1 MLKLQAS
8 TCKSLFHSQRHG
20 KNTIFKYKIFFIVI
34 FQGLLT
40 CFQFCL
46 LLCFFPRTEQGTPD
60 VFDDYFD
67 EEVKVKERY
76 FCYSKTNNVLKVVD
90 ISQKVAIEACVSSSG
105 SLLDKIDRAT
115 KKCLGDDRTFDWEDF
130 DDINTVEL
138 PDLNPSMVEFNV
150 ELQGSDTDD
159 NGLTIKM
166 ENAEA
171 CFYQDLGWL
180 NNKGD
185 NVIKDAI
192 IEDLDNLK
200 DNYIKQTFNRD
211 INLCVNWNGKFGPAR
226 KRRSAED
233 PAEEVNF
240 IYDLT

>member
-1 MLKLQAS
+1 ML
-8 TCKSLFHSQRHG
+8 TW
-20 KNTIFKYKIFFIVI
+20 
-34 FQGLLT
+34 
-40 CFQFCL
+40 FQFSL
-46 LLCFFPRTEQGTPD
+46 LLCFLPRTEQGTPD

-211 INLCVNWNGKFGPAR
+211 INLCVNWNGNFGPAR